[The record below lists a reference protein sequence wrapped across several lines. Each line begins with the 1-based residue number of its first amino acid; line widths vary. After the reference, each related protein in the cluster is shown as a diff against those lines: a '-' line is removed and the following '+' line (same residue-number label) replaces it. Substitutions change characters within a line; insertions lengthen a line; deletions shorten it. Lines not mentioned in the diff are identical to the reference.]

1 MKFELI
7 TLSGSK
13 FNQEVYEVTL
23 PTASGQISVLPHHEP
38 LVSLAVPGVIT
49 VRHKAG
55 DSDDKLDHF
64 ATEGGIIEVTR
75 TGVRI
80 LVDEAAHSAEIHE
93 GEAQK
98 ALDRALEMR
107 EKAKDKVEL
116 DKAQQ
121 LIDRAQVRL
130 HVAGLRRRHRE
141 H

>member
-1 MKFELI
+1 MKFQLI
-7 TLSGSK
+7 TLTGPK
-13 FNQEVYEVTL
+13 FDQDVAEVSL
-23 PTASGQISVLPHHEP
+23 PTAAGQIAVLPHHEP

-49 VRHKAG
+49 VRHKAS

-75 TGVRI
+75 EGVRI
-80 LVDEAAHSAEIHE
+80 LVDEAAHAAEIHE
-93 GEAQK
+93 DEAQK
-98 ALDRALEMR
+98 ALERALSMR

-141 H
+141 R

>member
-1 MKFELI
+1 MKFQLI
-7 TLSGSK
+7 TLTGPK
-13 FNQEVYEVTL
+13 FDEDVAEVTL
-23 PTASGQISVLPHHEP
+23 PTAAGVITVLPGHEP
-38 LVSLAVPGVIT
+38 LVSMAKPGVIT

-64 ATEGGIIEVTR
+64 ATEGGIIEVTHS
-75 TGVRI
+75 GVRI
-80 LVDEAAHSAEIHE
+80 LVDEATHATEIHE

-98 ALDRALEMR
+98 ALDRALTMR
-107 EKAKDKVEL
+107 ENAQDKVEL

-141 H
+141 R